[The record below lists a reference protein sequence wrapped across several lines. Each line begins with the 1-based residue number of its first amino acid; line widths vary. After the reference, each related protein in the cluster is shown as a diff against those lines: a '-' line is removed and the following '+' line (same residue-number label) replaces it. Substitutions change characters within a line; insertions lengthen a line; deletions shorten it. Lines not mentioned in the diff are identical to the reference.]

1 MKDLFVF
8 TADADALAVIRSV
21 LARPLAI
28 GIRPV
33 TYEVDRHTG
42 RDPGMVRSGPEL
54 ARMRVSKTAFAKLV
68 LIWDH
73 KGSGWEEK
81 SADRAREEIQTR
93 LKQVTWEGRSEA
105 VAVVPEIEE
114 WLWHSPISLAG
125 HLQTGLAKLSALVQD
140 FASKQNL
147 DCDTCKLR
155 YPKEVLEE
163 IFYRLARRRPLPRD
177 FEQIA
182 MTASLND
189 WQTSQTFGVLV
200 NTLRRWFPE

>member
-1 MKDLFVF
+1 MKDLYVF

-33 TYEVDRHTG
+33 TFKVNRHTG

-54 ARMRVSKTAFAKLV
+54 ARMRVPKTAFEKLV

-81 SADRAREEIQTR
+81 PPDRAREEIQIR
-93 LKQVTWEGRSEA
+93 LNQVTWEDRSEA

-114 WLWHSPISLAG
+114 WLWHSPASLGG
-125 HLQTGLAKLSALVQD
+125 HLKTGLAQLNAMVQD
-140 FASKQNL
+140 FASKRNL
-147 DCDTCKLR
+147 DCSTCKLR
-155 YPKEVLEE
+155 YPKEVFEE
-163 IFYRLARRRPLPRD
+163 IFYRLARRKPLPRD

-182 MTASLND
+182 MTASLDD
-189 WQTSQTFGVLV
+189 WQTSQTFGALV

>member
-1 MKDLFVF
+1 MKDLYVF

-33 TYEVDRHTG
+33 TFKVNRHTG
-42 RDPGMVRSGPEL
+42 RDPGMVKNGPEL
-54 ARMRVSKTAFAKLV
+54 VRMEVSKTEFKKLV

-73 KGSGWEEK
+73 QGSGWEEK
-81 SADRAREEIQTR
+81 SVDRAREEIQIR
-93 LKQVTWEGRSEA
+93 LNQVTWEDRSEA

-114 WLWHSPISLAG
+114 WLWHSPASLGG
-125 HLQTGLAKLSALVQD
+125 HLKTGLAQLNAMVQD
-140 FASKQNL
+140 FASKRNL
-147 DCDTCKLR
+147 DCSTCKLR
-155 YPKEVLEE
+155 YPKEVFEE
-163 IFYRLARRRPLPRD
+163 IFYRLAKRKPLPRD

-182 MTASLND
+182 MTASLED
-189 WQTSQTFGVLV
+189 WQRSQTFGALV